1 MIRVPFLLLFWTI
14 VCVLSSCKT
23 TRITSGIQRDTIV
36 SLKPVAIPY
45 DTALKLKGDTARRFI
60 PIPCISP
67 QVSLD
72 TQDVQVGN
80 TIVKAAIKDGK
91 LFIGVQQKDTTV
103 KVHGIAHGLVADTT
117 VNTTKTVTIVKS
129 LSWWGELWLKI
140 KGAGTLLLI
149 ILFLILLLIAIQYFQ
164 K

>member
-1 MIRVPFLLLFWTI
+1 MMRILLMLLFLTGI
-14 VCVLSSCKT
+14 GVLSSCRT
-23 TRITSGIQRDTIV
+23 THISTDIQRDTII
-36 SLKPVAIPY
+36 SRKPVEIPY
-45 DTALKLKGDTARRFI
+45 DTALKLKGDTAHRLI
-60 PIPCISP
+60 PIPGISP

-80 TIVKAAIKDGK
+80 TTVKTAIKDGK

-103 KVHGIAHGLVADTT
+103 KVHGIAHGNVADTT
-117 VNTTKTVTIVKS
+117 VNTTKTITVVKS

-149 ILFLILLLIAIQYFQ
+149 ILLLILLLIAIQYF
-164 K
+164 KR